1 MDKTKRVKKQQQNTW
16 NHKYIFCTAI
26 DTSRI
31 LLLYSED
38 DEDDEDEEEE
48 EDSAAGGIFGL
59 RKAAVGG
66 DEDHSEEVRF
76 EIR

>member
-1 MDKTKRVKKQQQNTW
+1 M
-16 NHKYIFCTAI
+16 
-26 DTSRI
+26 
-31 LLLYSED
+31 LLYSED

-76 EIR
+76 EIRLAAAFSFKEDISHLRIVI